1 MSSFLNELF
10 SFSSITD
17 ASNVHQN
24 FLDFEKAISIAPAK
38 KKKAVLSM
46 FAIQEKLV
54 YYFNSIKHLPYYNFD
69 QQGSYKM
76 GTMALGKNGIYDID
90 FGIHS
95 IEKPSITPQT
105 LKQHIYKALE
115 GHTQYGTINKDKCVR
130 VLYAGDFDI
139 DVTAYYKTKE
149 DTHPYLA
156 TTNGWLISNPPDLI
170 KWYKAQPNNFGQL
183 TRVVKYLKYWANTKQ
198 HKMPSGIALT
208 ILAAK
213 NFKPNERDDIAF
225 YETVKAIKDSFFWS
239 VECTNPSAP
248 NDNLI
253 AKLNDQQRRKFITYL
268 ETLVADAKNAVLQKS
283 KENAVIIWKQ
293 IFGNKFN

>member
-1 MSSFLNELF
+1 MSSFLEELF
-10 SFSSITD
+10 SLSSVTE

-24 FLDFEKAISIAPAK
+24 FLDFEKAVSITPAK
-38 KKKAVLSM
+38 KKKAVQSM
-46 FAIQEKLV
+46 LAIQEKLTN
-54 YYFNSIKHLPYYNFD
+54 YFNSIKHLPYYNFD

-76 GTMALGKNGIYDID
+76 GTMVLGKNGIYDID

-95 IEKPSITPQT
+95 IEKPNITPQT

-115 GHTQYGTINKDKCVR
+115 GHTLYGTINKDKCIR

-149 DTHPYLA
+149 NLHPQLA
-156 TTNGWLISNPPDLI
+156 TNNGWLISNPVHLI
-170 KWYKAQPNNFGQL
+170 SWYKIQPNNFGQL
-183 TRVVKYLKYWANTKQ
+183 TRIVKYLKYWANTKQ

-208 ILAAK
+208 IWAAK

-225 YETVKAIKDSFFWS
+225 YDTVKAIKDSFWWS
-239 VECTNPSAP
+239 VECVNPAAP

-253 AKLNDQQRRKFITYL
+253 IKLNNQQKRNFVKYL
-268 ETLVADAKNAVLQKS
+268 ELLVADVKNAVTQKN
-283 KENAVIIWKQ
+283 KESAITIWKQ
-293 IFGNKFN
+293 IFGNRFI